1 MLKEIGALWVDHVAV
16 TTGSF
21 EETSRHFLAMP
32 GARTLRGPGWNSSQ
46 KVHFLFVTFGGDLC
60 VEVLGL
66 PEDGDSPI
74 ASHVEAGGG
83 AYHLCYA
90 VADLEASLEAARA
103 AGARM
108 VVDPR
113 ADDAYDGRRVAFL
126 MHPAHGLFELV
137 EAYGDFAPQPAIT
150 TAAAPAPAPAAA
162 APAAAAAGE
171 EVEAE
176 LEAAFRKIFPKDL
189 PAERADW
196 RFGNFKS
203 WDSLGHMRLIMEIE
217 RRLDIA
223 IPSASLSKLQSFED
237 VLAFVAQQG

>member
-1 MLKEIGALWVDHVAV
+1 MLKDIGALWVDHVAV
-16 TTGSF
+16 TTATF

-60 VEVLGL
+60 IEVLGL

-74 ASHVEAGGG
+74 AGHVDTGGG

-90 VADLEASLEAARA
+90 VADLEASLDAARA
-103 AGARM
+103 AGARV

-137 EAYGDFAPQPAIT
+137 EAYGAFAPQPAVT
-150 TAAAPAPAPAAA
+150 TTAAPAPAPAA
-162 APAAAAAGE
+162 PAAAVASE
-171 EVEAE
+171 ESEAE

-189 PAERADW
+189 PAARSEW

-203 WDSLGHMRLIMEIE
+203 WDSLGHMRLVMEIE
-217 RRLDIA
+217 RRLDLS
-223 IPSASLSKLQSFED
+223 IPSASLSKLQSFD
-237 VLAFVAQQG
+237 DFAAFVAQQG